1 MSIKNY
7 VDELSK
13 IQDEIKQNNF
23 KNKILRK
30 RCQVLEDN
38 ISEYLKSKDQNGI
51 KYNGQAI
58 IIENK
63 QKHLT
68 KPRKIKQE
76 DVKLLFQTLGVKDP
90 QHAYDQLQE
99 IQKGVSITHQKLTIK
114 SIAK

>member
-1 MSIKNY
+1 MSIKND

-13 IQDEIKQNNF
+13 IQNEIKENNF

-38 ISEYLKSKDQNGI
+38 IAEYLKSKEQTGI

-63 QKHLT
+63 QKKLIKSH
-68 KPRKIKQE
+68 KAKQE
-76 DVKLLFQTLGVKDP
+76 DVKLLFQTLGVTDP
-90 QHAYDQLQE
+90 QKAYDQLQE
-99 IQKGVSITHQKLTIK
+99 IQKGISIPHQKLTIK
-114 SIAK
+114 PIPT